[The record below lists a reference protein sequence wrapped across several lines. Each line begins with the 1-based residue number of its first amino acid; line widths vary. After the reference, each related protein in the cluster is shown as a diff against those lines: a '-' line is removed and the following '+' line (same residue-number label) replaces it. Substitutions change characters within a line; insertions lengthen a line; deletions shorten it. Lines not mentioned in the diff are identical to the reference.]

1 MHRFLISAAHKSSG
15 KTTVSI
21 GLAAALSS
29 RMSVQPFK
37 KGPDYIDPLWL
48 SVAAGRPC
56 YNLDFFLSPDAELQ
70 AEFARHGH
78 DAEVCLVEGNKG
90 LYDGLDL
97 EGSNSNAALAR
108 LLDLPVVLVLD
119 ARGMTRG
126 IAPLILGY
134 QAFDPKIRIAGVILN
149 RLGGHR
155 HESKLRA
162 VIEHY
167 TDVPVI
173 GAVQE
178 DAELAL
184 VERHLGLMPV
194 NETAEAGRHIA
205 AIGARIAAQVDLD
218 RLLALSHTDVTLAAP
233 ATPWRNTEQP
243 VRIAVARDAAFGF
256 YYADDL
262 EALTAAG
269 AETIFF
275 DTLRDSCLPPC
286 DGLLIGGGFPECF
299 LGELEA
305 NAALRT
311 DIRRAIEGGLPTY
324 AECGGLMYLARS
336 IEWKGRSAAM
346 VGAIP
351 GDVRMHDKPVGRGY
365 VILEPNADH
374 PWRTTAAVSA
384 AQDGD
389 TALHAHE
396 FHYSSL
402 HDLPA
407 DTRYAYS
414 VRRGHGI
421 DGSHDGIVLHR
432 LLASYTHLR
441 ATSRCDWPA
450 KFVQQ
455 VRACRAKDHEEVAP
469 CSH

>member
-1 MHRFLISAAHKSSG
+1 
-15 KTTVSI
+15 
-21 GLAAALSS
+21 
-29 RMSVQPFK
+29 
-37 KGPDYIDPLWL
+37 
-48 SVAAGRPC
+48 
-56 YNLDFFLSPDAELQ
+56 
-70 AEFARHGH
+70 
-78 DAEVCLVEGNKG
+78 
-90 LYDGLDL
+90 
-97 EGSNSNAALAR
+97 
-108 LLDLPVVLVLD
+108 
-119 ARGMTRG
+119 
-126 IAPLILGY
+126 
-134 QAFDPKIRIAGVILN
+134 
-149 RLGGHR
+149 
-155 HESKLRA
+155 
-162 VIEHY
+162 
-167 TDVPVI
+167 
-173 GAVQE
+173 
-178 DAELAL
+178 
-184 VERHLGLMPV
+184 MPV